1 MLGNYGNKLQMSS
14 HSLGESIFPHF
25 DEEKPLIIT
34 HRLAIEFGDID
45 ACEDDLVPIFA
56 RLRDGAA

>member
-1 MLGNYGNKLQMSS
+1 MYILQYS